1 MKLFIQLLAVCTLA
15 YFTQSCQ
22 GGGGSV
28 NTDNIEL
35 TSLEDTILYG
45 LGSYTY
51 NVLIADQFKVDD
63 PNLDM
68 VLKGLKDA
76 QADKALFTDQD
87 FGMIAQTY
95 LQNRMTQV
103 ADENRANGAKFL
115 EDNSFKDGV
124 LTTDSGLQYK
134 IIEEGE
140 GASPKATDKV
150 TVNYRGTLINGDEF
164 DSSYSR
170 GEPTTFGLNQVI
182 PGWTEGI
189 QLMKPGA
196 KYEFYIPGDLAYG
209 ERGGPGGQIGP
220 NETLIFEVELI
231 SFESTEE

>member
-15 YFTQSCQ
+15 YFTQACQ
-22 GGGGSV
+22 GGGSSV
-28 NTDNIEL
+28 NTDNLEL
-35 TSLEDTILYG
+35 TSIEDTVLYG
-45 LGSYTY
+45 IGSYNY
-51 NVLIADQFKVDD
+51 NIVADQFKMED

-68 VLKGLKDA
+68 VMKGMNDA
-76 QADKALFTDQD
+76 KADKALFDDQQ
-87 FGMIAQTY
+87 FNTIVQGFMQKKMMEIADDNKAT
-95 LQNRMTQV
+95 
-103 ADENRANGAKFL
+103 GAKFL
-115 EDNSFKDGV
+115 EENSFKDGV

-134 IIEEGE
+134 IIEAGEGE
-140 GASPKATDKV
+140 SPKATDKV
-150 TVNYRGTLINGDEF
+150 TVNYRGTLINGEEF

-170 GEPTTFGLNQVI
+170 GEPTSFGLNQVI

-196 KYEFYIPGDLAYG
+196 KYEFYIPGNLAYG
-209 ERGGPGGQIGP
+209 ERGGPGGEIGP